1 MKQRGITIVGGGL
14 AGLSLARSLQLGGT
28 PVELHEAGSYPRHKV
43 CGEFISGLADSTIE
57 TLGLSS
63 FLESAERLQS
73 VRWFGKTG
81 PWRDWKLPS
90 PALGISR
97 YQLDKALADSFAS
110 AGGVLHTRSRF
121 RFDPA
126 QSTAEGLI
134 QTTGRIP
141 STRASGP
148 RWLGMKLHLLPP
160 FELQADLELHLG
172 SGAYVG
178 LSRLEHGRVNLCG
191 LFQRHPSSRSR
202 GHDLVLEL
210 LREAGLFALA
220 DRTASAPYDKHSIS
234 AVAGL
239 DFSRDFPSPEILRL
253 GDSRGMI
260 PPFTGHGMAM
270 AFESAACALP
280 ALKAYASGES
290 DWAAVQREVD
300 TRHHRF
306 ARRLRTARLL
316 HPLLH
321 RSGWQEGIG
330 SLVRFRFLPLSP
342 LYHLTHS

>member
-1 MKQRGITIVGGGL
+1 MSQRGITIVGGGL
-14 AGLSLARSLQLGGT
+14 AGLSVARSLQLGGT

-43 CGEFISGLADSTIE
+43 CGEFISGMAASTIE
-57 TLGLSS
+57 ALALRPLLEPAQTL
-63 FLESAERLQS
+63 QT
-73 VRWFGKTG
+73 VRWFGKKG

-90 PALGISR
+90 PAFGISR
-97 YQLDKALADSFAS
+97 YQLDNALADSFVS

-121 RFDPA
+121 RFDLA
-126 QSTAEGLI
+126 ESTSEGLI

-141 STRASGP
+141 STRSSGP

-160 FELQADLELHLG
+160 FEPQADLEVHLG

-178 LSRLEHGRVNLCG
+178 LSRIEHGRVNLCG
-191 LFQRHPSSRSR
+191 LFRRHPSSRTR
-202 GHDLVLEL
+202 GQELVLEL

-220 DRTASAPYDKHSIS
+220 DRIASAPFDKGSIS

-239 DFSRDFPSPEILRL
+239 DFSRDFASNRILRL

-280 ALKAYASGES
+280 ALKAYARGDG
-290 DWAAVQREVD
+290 DWATVQREVD
-300 TRHHRF
+300 SRHHRF

-321 RSGWQEGIG
+321 RSGWQAAIG